1 MIGEARKEYTSKS
14 VPAVAKPHND
24 VLLAAWI
31 GVLRSCHLLISASI
45 CPIHEKI
52 NICNFILSFLWHS
65 ALILIGDSPLIDNP
79 SYPTYTTLPKKQSE

>member
-1 MIGEARKEYTSKS
+1 MIGGARKEYPSKS
-14 VPAVAKPHND
+14 VPAGAKPRNAALH
-24 VLLAAWI
+24 AAWI
-31 GVLRSCHLLISASI
+31 ELSMICHLLISASI

-52 NICNFILSFLWHS
+52 NICNIILSFLWHS